1 MSLNPGDGSLCCL
14 PDPEQPAVRGGE
26 QPGCGHVPD
35 HLPAEDPHHGHVRRH
50 DAQQEADLDP
60 VAKC

>member
-1 MSLNPGDGSLCCL
+1 MSLIPGDGSLCCL
-14 PDPEQPAVRGGE
+14 PDPEQPAVCGG
-26 QPGCGHVPD
+26 V
-35 HLPAEDPHHGHVRRH
+35 AEDPHHGHHGRH